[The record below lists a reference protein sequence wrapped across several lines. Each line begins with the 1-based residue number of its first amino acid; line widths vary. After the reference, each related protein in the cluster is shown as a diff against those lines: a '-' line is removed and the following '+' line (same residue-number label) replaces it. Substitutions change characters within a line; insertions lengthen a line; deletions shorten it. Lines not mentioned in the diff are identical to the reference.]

1 MMPCSRDSPH
11 SFASFSGYGTA
22 MQIPHRKND
31 PNHNPLLPGLGTAD
45 EREELNNL
53 METIPKQ
60 PPPAEVEG
68 VSEPEIKTL
77 RDFVL

>member
-11 SFASFSGYGTA
+11 SFTSFSAYGTA

-45 EREELNNL
+45 EREELNRI
-53 METIPKQ
+53 MENIPKQ

>member
-1 MMPCSRDSPH
+1 
-11 SFASFSGYGTA
+11 

-45 EREELNNL
+45 EREELNKL

>member
-1 MMPCSRDSPH
+1 
-11 SFASFSGYGTA
+11 
-22 MQIPHRKND
+22 MQIPHQKND
-31 PNHNPLLPGLGTAD
+31 PNHNPLLPGLGTAN
-45 EREELNNL
+45 EREDLKRI
-53 METIPKQ
+53 MENIPKQ

>member
-11 SFASFSGYGTA
+11 SFASFSAYGTA

-53 METIPKQ
+53 M
-60 PPPAEVEG
+60 
-68 VSEPEIKTL
+68 
-77 RDFVL
+77 

>member
-11 SFASFSGYGTA
+11 SFASFSAYGTA

-45 EREELNNL
+45 EREELNRI
-53 METIPKQ
+53 MENIPEST
-60 PPPAEVEG
+60 PPVEIEDI
-68 VSEPEIKTL
+68 SEREIKTL
-77 RDFVL
+77 SAFVL

>member
-11 SFASFSGYGTA
+11 SFASFSAYGTA

-60 PPPAEVEG
+60 PPPAEVEDA
-68 VSEPEIKTL
+68 SEPEIKTL